1 MKKRNVVIISGGFD
15 PIHPGHLEYIRRARE
30 LAGKRGLL
38 IAIVNNDEFLINK
51 KGFKFQDEEARRQI
65 VENIRGVDGALISR
79 STDQT
84 VNADLMFIKRFTGTQ
99 DCLIFAKG
107 GDRTRDEIPEAE
119 TCQALGIE
127 IVDGLGKKID
137 SSSHIAQNFLDAM
150 EIPAELRRQKYGP
163 LDPVDQEALSN
174 REEPEG

>member
-30 LAGKRGLL
+30 LAGKKGLL
-38 IAIVNNDEFLINK
+38 IAIVNNDKFLIQK
-51 KGFKFQDEEARRQI
+51 KGFKFQDQKSRVEI
-65 VENIRGVDGALISR
+65 VEQIKGVDLAFLSH

-84 VNADLMFIKRFTGTQ
+84 VNVDLLRIAAIREKRDQ
-99 DCLIFAKG
+99 LIFAKG
-107 GDRTRDEIPEAE
+107 GDRTKREIPEHKL
-119 TCQALGIE
+119 CVQLGIE
-127 IVDGLGKKID
+127 IVDGLGPKID

-163 LDPVDQEALSN
+163 MESVDQEALSN